1 LDRHPDNILFDK
13 ERTMS
18 EIQVI
23 DPERQVKLKEI
34 IRKLHEGRP
43 VSEVKKEFARL
54 IQGVSAAEVAA
65 MEQSLIDGGMPVE
78 EVQRLCEVHVQVFE
92 HSLGKAGSP
101 SEIAGHPVHTML
113 AENRIASRKA
123 AALRAAARA
132 WAWGLGGVDAVRT
145 AFEDLSPV
153 IIHYTRKEN
162 QLFPYLERQGFTG
175 PSRVMWGKHDEIRAL
190 FSDARKLLAKAQG
203 EASASR
209 ALAKEFHA
217 IARSIAGK
225 VKKMIFMEEHILI
238 PEATRRLSVREW
250 AEIRNGEDAI
260 GFAWVKPESL
270 YDAGLV
276 LATTP
281 KTPVTPL
288 TPRQATPAAP
298 DTPAVPPASAASAAS
313 AAPASETMATAPD
326 LGASLAGLIDLSTG
340 QVGRDILDIAL
351 KTLPVDISIVD
362 DQDRVLYYSDNPH
375 RIFPRSP
382 AAIGRTVQNCHPQK
396 SVDTVNKILE
406 SFRKREKDRARFWIQ
421 MGERFILIEYY
432 ALHDAAGIYRGT
444 LEVSQD
450 LTELRALQGQ
460 RRLLDWD

>member
-1 LDRHPDNILFDK
+1 
-13 ERTMS
+13 MS
-18 EIQVI
+18 EIQTI

-34 IRKLHEGRP
+34 IGKLHEGRP

-92 HSLGKAGSP
+92 QSLGKAGSP

-145 AFEDLSPV
+145 AFEDLSPI

-162 QLFPYLERQGFTG
+162 QLFPYLEKQGFTG
-175 PSRVMWGKHDEIRAL
+175 PSRVMWGKHDETRAL
-190 FSDARKLLAKAQG
+190 FSEAKKLLAKAQG
-203 EASASR
+203 EASGSR
-209 ALAKEFHA
+209 ALAKEFHG
-217 IARSIAGK
+217 IARNIAGK

-238 PEATRRLSVREW
+238 PEATRRLSAREW

-260 GFAWVKPESL
+260 GFAWVKPASL

-281 KTPVTPL
+281 KIPV
-288 TPRQATPAAP
+288 APAASVVS
-298 DTPAVPPASAASAAS
+298 AVS
-313 AAPASETMATAPD
+313 AAPASPASPVEVAPAAAAAVP
-326 LGASLAGLIDLSTG
+326 GAGAALAGLIDLSTG
-340 QVGRDILDIAL
+340 QVGREILDIAL
-351 KTLPVDISIVD
+351 KTMPVDISIVD

-396 SVDTVNKILE
+396 SVDTVNRILE

-432 ALHDAAGIYRGT
+432 ALYDAAGSYKGT

-450 LTELRALQGQ
+450 LTELRALEGQ

>member
-1 LDRHPDNILFDK
+1 
-13 ERTMS
+13 MS
-18 EIQVI
+18 EIQTI

-34 IRKLHEGRP
+34 IGKLHEGRP

-92 HSLGKAGSP
+92 QSLGKAGSP

-113 AENRIASRKA
+113 EENKIASRKA
-123 AALRAAARA
+123 ATLRAAARA
-132 WAWGLGGVDAVRT
+132 WAWGLGGVDAVKT
-145 AFEDLSPV
+145 AFEELSPV

-162 QLFPYLERQGFTG
+162 QLFPYLEKQGFTG
-175 PSRVMWGKHDEIRAL
+175 PSRVMWGKHDETRAL
-190 FSDARKLLAKAQG
+190 FSEAKKLLAKAG
-203 EASASR
+203 GDASASR
-209 ALAKEFHA
+209 ALAREFHGV
-217 IARSIAGK
+217 ARGIAGK

-238 PEATRRLSVREW
+238 PEATRRLSAREW

-260 GFAWVKPESL
+260 GFAWVKPASL

-281 KTPVTPL
+281 KF
-288 TPRQATPAAP
+288 PAAP
-298 DTPAVPPASAASAAS
+298 ATPAVPSAPTAPAAPVAPVTPAASIPGAGV
-313 AAPASETMATAPD
+313 D
-326 LGASLAGLIDLSTG
+326 LASLIELSTG

-351 KTLPVDISIVD
+351 KRMPVDISIVD

-396 SVDTVNKILE
+396 SVDTVNRILE

-432 ALHDAAGIYRGT
+432 ALYDAAGTYKGT

-450 LTELRALQGQ
+450 LTELRALEGQ